1 MDALIALVWDTE
13 ILVTLAILG
22 YVLGFIFKNQI
33 FLRLLVLIATIFYIL
48 YSTTIPKPPFG
59 TRSMAAS

>member
-1 MDALIALVWDTE
+1 MDALIAVVWDTE

-48 YSTTIPKPPFG
+48 YSTTIPKTPFG
-59 TRSMAAS
+59 ARSMAAS